1 MAIGNFGT
9 TITFEVSASKIL
21 TFKGYTEQISSR
33 WADHNIQGALPRSEF
48 LGADLMTI
56 SMTVVLSAAHGVNPW
71 NTREAIKNAVR
82 TGIVRNL
89 VIGGKQPSTN
99 KFVIT
104 NAQDTFDNIFNDG
117 KISQITMNLTFK
129 EYVE

>member
-9 TITFEVSASKIL
+9 TITFEVNSSKIL
-21 TFKGYTEQISSR
+21 TFKGYSEQISSR
-33 WADHNIQGALPRSEF
+33 WVDHNIQGELPRSEF
-48 LGADLMTI
+48 LGANLMTI
-56 SMTVVLSAAHGVNPW
+56 SMTVVLSAAHGINPW
-71 NTREAIKNAVR
+71 NTREIIKNAVR
-82 TGIVRNL
+82 NGYARNL